1 MGRLPQLSQRSST
14 AHKYVDDD
22 DDDDDDDNGDD
33 DDDDDDDAE
42 SPSGGLMAGFI

>member
-1 MGRLPQLSQRSST
+1 MFTMWIILKIVVI
-14 AHKYVDDD
+14 HENFDNHDDS
-22 DDDDDDDNGDD
+22 D

>member
-1 MGRLPQLSQRSST
+1 MMAAMMMRMFTMWIIQKIVVF
-14 AHKYVDDD
+14 HDNFDNH
-22 DDDDDDDNGDD
+22 DNG